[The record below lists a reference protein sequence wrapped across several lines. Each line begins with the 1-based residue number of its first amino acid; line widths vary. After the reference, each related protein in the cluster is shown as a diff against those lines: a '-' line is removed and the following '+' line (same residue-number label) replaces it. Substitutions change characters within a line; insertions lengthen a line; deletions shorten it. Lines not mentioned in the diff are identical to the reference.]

1 MSRKLSIDE
10 KMNRQMRRDRAR
22 VNAGLIIFIVC
33 AGIAILAIA
42 TVFVHHLLTSQY
54 NSF

>member
-10 KMNRQMRRDRAR
+10 KMNRQMRRDRVR
-22 VNAGLIIFIVC
+22 VNAGVIIFITCVS
-33 AGIAILAIA
+33 IAALAIA
-42 TVFVHHLLTSQY
+42 TLIVHHLLTSQY